1 MMQMAVDEV
10 INVVTVRNSGM
21 PAIGAMHVPGGMSA
35 ALMVRRA
42 RTRIGTTH
50 REFMFFDL
58 AVGTLVMQMPVVQV
72 VDMILMLDGRMAA
85 ICPVLVRMI
94 FVHRRC
100 HFALLCRQGTSSE
113 AA

>member
-10 INVVTVRNSGM
+10 VDMVAVRNSRM
-21 PAIGAMHVPGGMSA
+21 PAIGSMHVPGGMSA

-42 RTRIGTTH
+42 STWIGAAH

-72 VDMILMLDGRMAA
+72 VDMSLMLDGRMAA
-85 ICPVLVRMI
+85 ICPVLMRMI

-100 HFALLCRQGTSSE
+100 HFALLFRQGTRSE